1 MPITSDRRPGMAQV
15 RAGIVDY
22 VDFRP
27 RFTSG
32 ASGWC
37 AQVPVSALNVGGHCH
52 LRRRYVDPHYTHT
65 AFISDVSSGNSGAG
79 AGSHPRVQRGCA
91 RRPGQNPGQRRN
103 RRRGTRAQP
112 TTGHGR
118 PQTNVG
124 HREQVARTGTA
135 RPGRATTSTARRTR
149 HPAHR
154 GSRRATHSARQRPTK
169 GTRAGARQVLRAGQE
184 TEPKKQNAG
193 THGLQVARSATCF

>member
-79 AGSHPRVQRGCA
+79 SPSRVRRGCA
-91 RRPGQNPGQRRN
+91 RRPARTPVSAASAVAGLAHTGRPGTDERRTSKVDSSAGHSTPRQSDHEHRSADKAPGTPRKPQGDAQRTPTANEGHPR
-103 RRRGTRAQP
+103 RAQASP
-112 TTGHGR
+112 TGGKGNRTQEAER
-118 PQTNVG
+118 RDT
-124 HREQVARTGTA
+124 RVAGGT
-135 RPGRATTSTARRTR
+135 
-149 HPAHR
+149 
-154 GSRRATHSARQRPTK
+154 
-169 GTRAGARQVLRAGQE
+169 
-184 TEPKKQNAG
+184 
-193 THGLQVARSATCF
+193 